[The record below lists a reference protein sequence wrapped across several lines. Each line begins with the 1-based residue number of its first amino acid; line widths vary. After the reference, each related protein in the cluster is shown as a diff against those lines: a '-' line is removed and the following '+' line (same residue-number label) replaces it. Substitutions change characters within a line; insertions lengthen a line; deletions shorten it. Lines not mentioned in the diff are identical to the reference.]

1 MEKCGR
7 FVKWFQRFGSSED
20 LSGKVNDSNTI
31 TACYLF
37 FACSQACERA
47 FHGLSSG
54 GAGEKLSA
62 GVREE
67 RGEG

>member
-20 LSGKVNDSNTI
+20 LSGRVNYSNTI

-37 FACSQACERA
+37 SLVHKPVSE
-47 FHGLSSG
+47 LSMG
-54 GAGEKLSA
+54 YLVAGPGKNW
-62 GVREE
+62 VR
-67 RGEG
+67 G